1 MQIAGD
7 HRSRRPGKL
16 ARRDHRSACDAGD
29 RGHHRGG
36 DLAGLGQLRL
46 LRHPRRRVVGAA
58 PGIVW
63 LAGRGA
69 AVNRLRDKR
78 VLMAVGLVAVLT
90 LTLVLPA
97 ISPESATT
105 NMAVF
110 TLMYVGLATAWNIM
124 GGYTGYISL
133 GHAGFFGFGAYALG
147 LLLARLSI
155 AGGYAPFLFVPV
167 AGLLTGLMA
176 AGVGWFALRTRAA
189 TFVIVTIAFMFML
202 QLLAENL
209 VGLTGGGGGLSFPV
223 PPWNGDYFNTPYYYA
238 MLVLA
243 TLALGISWRIRR
255 SKFGLGL
262 LAIRDDE
269 DKALA
274 VGVPTRAF
282 KLTAFVVSAALVGMI
297 GGVYGYYVTYI
308 YPQFVV
314 DPLIGISMVLMVFLG
329 GLGTLSG
336 PVLGALILEPA
347 QLWLAYNY
355 GASRLYLVLYA
366 AVFLVVIL
374 VLPRGIVPSVTELVE
389 RGRG

>member
-1 MQIAGD
+1 V
-7 HRSRRPGKL
+7 SRTGTLKL
-16 ARRDHRSACDAGD
+16 A
-29 RGHHRGG
+29 
-36 DLAGLGQLRL
+36 
-46 LRHPRRRVVGAA
+46 
-58 PGIVW
+58 GIVVAFAVA
-63 LAGRGA
+63 LA
-69 AVNRLRDKR
+69 
-78 VLMAVGLVAVLT
+78 
-90 LTLVLPA
+90 LPA
-97 ISPESATT
+97 IAPDPATT
-105 NMAVF
+105 NIAVF
-110 TLMYVGLATAWNIM
+110 TMMYVGLATAWNIM

-133 GHAGFFGFGAYALG
+133 GHAGFFGFGAYTLG
-147 LLLARLSI
+147 LLLAHLGLK
-155 AGGYAPFLFVPV
+155 GGYTPFLLVPV
-167 AGLLTGLMA
+167 AGIATAVLALA
-176 AGVGWFALRTRAA
+176 IGWFALRTRAA

-209 VGLTGGGGGLSFPV
+209 VGLTGGGAGLGFPV
-223 PPWNGDYFNTPYYYA
+223 PPWSGDYFNTPYYYA
-238 MLVLA
+238 MLALA

-282 KLTAFVVSAALVGMI
+282 KLTAFIASAALVGMI
-297 GGVYGYYVTYI
+297 GAVYGYYVTYI

-347 QLWLAYNY
+347 QLWLAYNF

-366 AVFLVVIL
+366 AVFLAVIL
-374 VLPRGIVPSVTELVE
+374 VLPRGIVPSVTELIE
-389 RGRG
+389 RRRMGTRPAAPAPQQAVTP